1 MTDERFVIDSDQKAE
16 WALRKIKERE
26 AEFKRVE
33 ALGNSDIERVA
44 KLIEEEKAKCDSDT
58 AFFRA
63 ALDAYMDTVKCRET
77 KTGIRKYKLLSGS
90 LVRKPGTT
98 TFAHNDERLTDY
110 LLRSGRTDM
119 IRVKQ
124 VPLWGEYKRTL
135 AVHDGVVIDTNTGDV
150 VEGVTAEM
158 QPASFA
164 IEWREDK

>member
-1 MTDERFVIDSDQKAE
+1 MEERFVIDNDQKAE
-16 WALRKIKERE
+16 WSLRKIKERE
-26 AEFKRVE
+26 DDF
-33 ALGNSDIERVA
+33 ERVKA
-44 KLIEEEKAKCDSDT
+44 LALSEIEKVTKLIEEEKAKCDSDT
-58 AFFRA
+58 AFLRA
-63 ALDAYMDTVKCRET
+63 ALDAYMDSVKCRET
-77 KTGIRKYKLLSGS
+77 KTGIRKYKLLSGE
-90 LVRKPGTT
+90 LVRKPGKTT
-98 TFAHNDERLTDY
+98 LAHNDDVLTDY

-164 IEWREDK
+164 IEWRDDE

>member
-1 MTDERFVIDSDQKAE
+1 MSEERFVIDSDQKAE

-26 AEFKRVE
+26 ADYERFR
-33 ALGNSDIERVA
+33 ALGEADMNRVA

-164 IEWREDK
+164 IEWRDSE